1 MLDPIITSHKLTI
14 YLCVTYLENKQYPV
28 NTTYNNRL
36 ENVTPKLVFR
46 ILSTVKMLGQ
56 ILAKTLWSWGRMD
69 DILSEGRKIES
80 RRQLE

>member
-36 ENVTPKLVFR
+36 ENVTPKTCFSYFEYCKNVRTDF
-46 ILSTVKMLGQ
+46 MLIENSGEAGSRFE
-56 ILAKTLWSWGRMD
+56 IHR
-69 DILSEGRKIES
+69 LSE
-80 RRQLE
+80 